1 MNARII
7 TEAENIRRTRF
18 LLESKNQH
26 DLMARQ
32 ILSEG
37 AEYTLY
43 LQLNEAPIGDVVN
56 KIKTSIAKM
65 PKAVASKVIQAV
77 RSLPKAALPLA
88 ATIVMSMAAQGVNAQ
103 QSDMQSQLNK
113 LDSLLTQFNQ
123 DTAVLGQTTKNGT
136 ALPTTTAKTQYA
148 PGSLLAQL
156 ADLPSDSELD
166 AQAAQIE
173 KDFADKNAN
182 IDAAA
187 AADTAAWKKAHGY
200 DTTQSST
207 APQVTDYKS
216 AGKFFGVDPGINAV
230 SLQALITN
238 NADFNAIKQMIDKS
252 GAIDPWVIA
261 GALIAAAKS
270 NDLAALKAYLS
281 DPYKNPESKK
291 KK

>member
-26 DLMARQ
+26 DLMVRQ
-32 ILSEG
+32 VLSEG
-37 AEYTLY
+37 TEYALY
-43 LQLNEAPIGDVVN
+43 LQLNEAPIGDVIN

-136 ALPTTTAKTQYA
+136 ALPTAAKPSA
-148 PGSLLAQL
+148 ASS
-156 ADLPSDSELD
+156 ADDLD

-173 KDFADKNAN
+173 KDYADKNAN

-187 AADTAAWKKAHGY
+187 AADTAAWKKAQGY

-252 GAIDPWVIA
+252 GAVDPWVMA
-261 GALIAAAKS
+261 GALMAAAKS
-270 NDLAALKAYLS
+270 NDLAALTAFLA
-281 DPYKNPESKK
+281 DEHKNPESKK